1 MIKHNTMLTEQEF
14 RQALRA
20 CSLKATPQRL
30 AVHAA
35 MLALEHAGADSVA
48 AWLAEHGAASVTVAS
63 VYNTLSRLAKA
74 GIYRSRMS
82 ADAKMYFDA
91 NPSKHIHFYDS
102 VNHTY
107 RNLYDEELYAL
118 VEERLKRR
126 RLKGYKIDGIDLQ
139 VVCHPTRRKAA
150 AGRD

>member
-1 MIKHNTMLTEQEF
+1 MDDYRK
-14 RQALRA
+14 ALKNHG
-20 CSLKATPQRL
+20 LKATDQRL
-30 AVHAA
+30 AIHAA
-35 MLALEHAGADSVA
+35 MMELGHASADMVREHIIS
-48 AWLAEHGAASVTVAS
+48 HGGSVTVAS

-91 NPSKHIHFYDS
+91 NLSKHIHFYDS
-102 VNHTY
+102 VNHTF

-139 VVCHPTRRKAA
+139 IVCHPTRRKAA